1 MGEFTFDDNNYLY
14 VDVAAGGGSS
24 GNSAAGPTGSSVP
37 ADADYI
43 GFDSGGDLVGVSSGS
58 PLPVTVIS
66 GGGSNASVGTTG
78 STAPTSATEIGYV
91 DGSGNLAAPTPSAG
105 LPVQVEN
112 SSIAVTGTFYPA
124 TQPVSGTI
132 TVVGDSASGSA
143 VAGNP
148 VLMAG
153 SDGTDARSLLTSNT
167 GQLHVIA
174 DSGTVAVSGVSGVVE
189 VSATSTANSN
199 SNPIYTLSING
210 SSTAVTQTPTTA
222 SAQALTP
229 VPLAAT
235 AQKVIKN
242 AAGNVYGVYLLSLA
256 ESTTTTASLLTYCHF
271 FNTSTTASLSTTTWQ
286 FLLPIPVADL
296 NNVSGTGSGNP
307 LCLPPGPFAL
317 GNFSNGIV
325 VVVNTTSSSNTTAA
339 GTAPVGV
346 IWVD

>member
-112 SSIAVTGTFYPA
+112 SSIAVTGTFYQA
-124 TQPVSGTI
+124 TQPV
-132 TVVGDSASGSA
+132 
-143 VAGNP
+143 
-148 VLMAG
+148 
-153 SDGTDARSLLTSNT
+153 
-167 GQLHVIA
+167 
-174 DSGTVAVSGVSGVVE
+174 SGTVAVSGVSGVVE

-235 AQKVIKN
+235 AQTVIKN

-271 FNTSTTASLSTTTWQ
+271 FNTSTTASLSTTTWK

>member
-112 SSIAVTGTFYPA
+112 SSIAVTGTFYQA
-124 TQPVSGTI
+124 TQPV
-132 TVVGDSASGSA
+132 
-143 VAGNP
+143 
-148 VLMAG
+148 
-153 SDGTDARSLLTSNT
+153 
-167 GQLHVIA
+167 
-174 DSGTVAVSGVSGVVE
+174 SGTVAVSGVSGVVE

-199 SNPIYTLSING
+199 
-210 SSTAVTQTPTTA
+210 STAVTQTPTTA

-235 AQKVIKN
+235 AQTVIKN

-271 FNTSTTASLSTTTWQ
+271 FNTSTTASLSTTTWK